1 MFQFCKVTFSGGRRR
16 TARWKPALGLVTY
29 TVVGGIVVRRY
40 DSLISKREQI
50 LAITARYGARNVRVF
65 GSVVRGEDGPESDV
79 DLLVEFEPGR
89 GLLNH
94 AALIEELENLL
105 GCKVDVASHNGLKPR
120 IRQRVI
126 EEAVVL

>member
-1 MFQFCKVTFSGGRRR
+1 M
-16 TARWKPALGLVTY
+16 
-29 TVVGGIVVRRY
+29 RRY
-40 DSLISKREQI
+40 DTLVLNREKI
-50 LAITARYGARNVRVF
+50 LAITARHGARNVRIF
-65 GSVVRGEDGPESDV
+65 GSVARGEDTPESDV

-94 AALIEELENLL
+94 AALIEELQNLL

-126 EEAVVL
+126 EEAVLL

>member
-1 MFQFCKVTFSGGRRR
+1 M
-16 TARWKPALGLVTY
+16 
-29 TVVGGIVVRRY
+29 RRY
-40 DSLISKREQI
+40 DTLVLNREQI
-50 LAITARYGARNVRVF
+50 LAITARHGARNVRIF
-65 GSVVRGEDGPESDV
+65 GSVARGEDSPESDV

-94 AALIEELENLL
+94 AALIEELQNLL
-105 GCKVDVASHNGLKPR
+105 GCKVDVASHTGLKPR

>member
-1 MFQFCKVTFSGGRRR
+1 M
-16 TARWKPALGLVTY
+16 
-29 TVVGGIVVRRY
+29 RRY
-40 DSLISKREQI
+40 DTLVVNREQI
-50 LAITARYGARNVRVF
+50 LAIAARYGARNVRVF
-65 GSVVRGEDGPESDV
+65 GSVARREDSPESDV

-94 AALIEELENLL
+94 AALIEELQSLL
-105 GCKVDVASHNGLKPR
+105 GCKVDVASDNGLKPR

>member
-1 MFQFCKVTFSGGRRR
+1 VKKLVSGGRH
-16 TARWKPALGLVTY
+16 
-29 TVVGGIVVRRY
+29 VGTGIGVRHLYWCGRNIFVRRY
-40 DSLISKREQI
+40 DTLVLNREQI
-50 LAITARYGARNVRVF
+50 LAIAARYGARNVRVF
-65 GSVVRGEDGPESDV
+65 GSVVRGEDTPESDV

-94 AALIEELENLL
+94 AALIEELQNLL

>member
-1 MFQFCKVTFSGGRRR
+1 M
-16 TARWKPALGLVTY
+16 
-29 TVVGGIVVRRY
+29 RRY
-40 DSLISKREQI
+40 DSLIVRREQI
-50 LAITARYGARNVRVF
+50 LATAARYGARNVRVF
-65 GSVVRGEDGPESDV
+65 GSVVRGDDGPESDV

-94 AALIEELENLL
+94 AALIEELQNLL

-126 EEAVVL
+126 EEAVAL